1 MGEHADATGSGELV
15 VRNGTQRG
23 KRLALTLPTTI
34 LGSTEQCD
42 IAVTGREVGGVHCL
56 ITVTTAG
63 PVLRSWFPDAT
74 LVNGVP
80 TTAGV
85 LEDGDELQVG
95 PCLFQLSWD
104 GESLVPLTVSEEE
117 FSALRTQAAAV
128 AAQQAML
135 VEEEWQIRER
145 EQALTEQESQ
155 LAAVLD
161 ERHKKLAAMLHA
173 LHDGREKL
181 RVEREAEVARLRKM
195 RANIKPL
202 HCAAKKDRRAAR
214 KLLAGA
220 KARVERESAAARA
233 ELAADRLAFDRE
245 TRVLVERIAEFDE
258 ERARAA
264 ASEAETERRL
274 SEAWETLAEGQRRLH
289 ADRTESE
296 ELFAEL
302 REAADRREV
311 ELAARERALDEGRER
326 VEARVQS
333 LLEESAHLETRTAHA
348 RAALEV
354 LEQKRDKLLAGATP
368 EAAAALPDAI
378 PLDRKSDKSA
388 AQLLAE
394 LQQRDRD
401 LAREG
406 RELAARKKALDAREA
421 DLVDERTVVAEQAAA
436 LAVAQESWAKTQ
448 SRTLA
453 DLESLARAVHA
464 KEVYL
469 DARDRELAA
478 ASHRCRQRERELWEL
493 RVRLEGWQST
503 LAAHEISF
511 AADRDRVEPELDS
524 TREHLTKWEAA
535 LAALCRK
542 WAAAR
547 KRDRDAVRDEIAK
560 AEAERT
566 RYQTRL
572 ADLDRDRRQ
581 WLEDAA
587 VVAEQALAVEQTIG
601 ELATRQGGDARQAT
615 RRVRVLRRRWERRFT
630 QLQKEME
637 VRRETAVAEGL
648 AARERATDLHKKLA
662 EVLERRDTLATEE
675 FAAAADHLAKAR
687 TLDERAESLAAEE
700 TRRKRTDRE
709 LVQVR
714 AELDRITATVMAAD
728 TRILDEGTGAIP
740 LRPVLAAA

>member
-15 VRNGTQRG
+15 VRNGSQRG
-23 KRLALTLPTTI
+23 KRLTLTGPTTV
-34 LGSTEQCD
+34 LGASDRCD
-42 IAVTGREVGGVHCL
+42 IVVTGRDVGEVHCL
-56 ITVTTAG
+56 ITATASG
-63 PVLRSWFPDAT
+63 PVLRSWFPDST

-80 TTAGV
+80 TAAGV
-85 LEDGDELQVG
+85 LVDGDELQVG
-95 PCLFQLSWD
+95 PCLFQLSWFA
-104 GESLVPLTVSEEE
+104 ETLVPLTVSEEDY
-117 FSALRTQAAAV
+117 SALRTQAAAV

-161 ERHKKLAAMLHA
+161 ERHKKLAAMLHS

-181 RVEREAEVARLRKM
+181 RVEREAEFERLRKM

-202 HCAAKKDRRAAR
+202 HCAAKKDRQAAR
-214 KLLAGA
+214 KLLAEA
-220 KARVERESAAARA
+220 KARIERESAAARA

-245 TRVLVERIAEFDE
+245 TRVLVERIAAFE
-258 ERARAA
+258 EARARTA
-264 ASEAETERRL
+264 ASDAETERRL
-274 SEAWETLAEGQRRLH
+274 GEAWEMLAEGQRRLH
-289 ADRTESE
+289 ADRRESE

-333 LLEESAHLETRTAHA
+333 LLEESARLETRTAHA
-348 RAALEV
+348 RAALEI
-354 LEQKRDKLLAGATP
+354 LEQKRGKLEGGLVTV
-368 EAAAALPDAI
+368 DMSDSI

-406 RELAARKKALDAREA
+406 RELAARKKTLDAREA
-421 DLVDERTVVAEQAAA
+421 DLLDERTVVAEQAAV
-436 LAVAQESWAKTQ
+436 LAVAQESWSETQ
-448 SRTLA
+448 ARTLA
-453 DLESLARAVHA
+453 DLESLASAVHA

-469 DARDRELAA
+469 DARDRELAS
-478 ASHRCRQRERELWEL
+478 ASQRCRQRERELWEL

-503 LAAHEISF
+503 LASHEISF
-511 AADRDRVEPELDS
+511 AADRDRAVAELDT

-535 LAALCRK
+535 LAGLCRK

-547 KRDRDAVRDEIAK
+547 KRDRDAVRDDIAK

-581 WLEDAA
+581 WLEEAA

-630 QLQKEME
+630 QLQKELE
-637 VRRETAVAEGL
+637 VRREAAVAEGL
-648 AARERATDLHKKLA
+648 ASRERASELHKKLV
-662 EVLERRDTLATEE
+662 EVLERRDTLAIEE

-687 TLDERAESLAAEE
+687 TLDERAASLAAEE

>member
-1 MGEHADATGSGELV
+1 MGEHADATVSGELV
-15 VRNGTQRG
+15 VRNGNQRG

-42 IAVTGREVGGVHCL
+42 IAVTGRDVGEVHCL
-56 ITVTTAG
+56 ITVTASG
-63 PVLRSWFPDAT
+63 PALRSWFPEST

-80 TTAGV
+80 TAAGT
-85 LEDGDELQVG
+85 LKDGDEMQVG
-95 PCLFQLSWD
+95 PCLFQLSWFA
-104 GESLVPLTVSEEE
+104 EPLVSLAMPEED
-117 FSALRTQAAAV
+117 FNALRTQAAAV

-161 ERHKKLAAMLHA
+161 ERHNKLTAMVHS

-181 RVEREAEVARLRKM
+181 RLEREAEIARLRKM

-202 HCAAKKDRRAAR
+202 HCAAKEDRKAAR

-220 KARVERESAAARA
+220 KARIERESAATRA
-233 ELAADRLAFDRE
+233 ELAADRIAFDRE
-245 TRVLVERIAEFDE
+245 TRVLVERIAEFEAD
-258 ERARAA
+258 RARTAA
-264 ASEAETERRL
+264 AEAETERRL
-274 SEAWETLAEGQRRLH
+274 SEAWEMLAEGQRRLH
-289 ADRTESE
+289 ADRRESE

-326 VEARVQS
+326 VEMRVQT
-333 LLEESAHLETRTAHA
+333 LLEESAQLETRTAHA
-348 RAALEV
+348 RAALEI
-354 LEQKRDKLLAGATP
+354 LEQKRGKFEGGLVAV
-368 EAAAALPDAI
+368 DASDSI

-388 AQLLAE
+388 TQLLTE

-401 LAREG
+401 LSREN
-406 RELAARKKALDAREA
+406 RELVVLKQTIDRREA
-421 DLVDERTVVAEQAAA
+421 DLVDERMVVAEQAAV
-436 LAVAQESWAKTQ
+436 LAVAQESWTETQ

-503 LAAHEISF
+503 LASHEIAF
-511 AADRDRVEPELDS
+511 AADRDRAEAELDS

-535 LAALCRK
+535 LAGLCRK

-547 KRDRDAVRDEIAK
+547 KRDRDAVRDEIANTT
-560 AEAERT
+560 AERS
-566 RYQTRL
+566 RYQTKL

-581 WLEDAA
+581 WLEEAA

-601 ELATRQGGDARQAT
+601 ELATRQGGDARQAA

-630 QLQKEME
+630 QLQQELE
-637 VRRETAVAEGL
+637 TRRETAVAEGL
-648 AARERATDLHKKLA
+648 AARERATELHKKLA
-662 EVLERRDTLATEE
+662 EVLERRDKLATEE
-675 FAAAADHLAKAR
+675 FASAADHLAKAR
-687 TLDERAESLAAEE
+687 TLDERTAMLSAEE
-700 TRRKRTDRE
+700 VRRKRTDRE

-728 TRILDEGTGAIP
+728 TRILDEGSGAIP
-740 LRPVLAAA
+740 LRPVLSAA